1 MQLFFDDDSRELQI
15 LNEEFLTESGNKEK
29 VYKIKGIFS
38 TIGEKN
44 RNGRVYPREIWE
56 EQVRKYQPF
65 ISNGSTR
72 SLMEYEH
79 PDRTE
84 VDLMKAV
91 AKNHIIIYSGKLCN
105 G

>member
-56 EQVRKYQPF
+56 EQVLKV
-65 ISNGSTR
+65 S
-72 SLMEYEH
+72 
-79 PDRTE
+79 
-84 VDLMKAV
+84 AV
-91 AKNHIIIYSGKLCN
+91 HFKRFYTFFDGI
-105 G
+105 